1 MLRTVATA
9 PQLAAWFPNEG
20 DLAVE
25 WAAAEAWVRARTRW
39 PQVEVLSDGSV
50 VELDP
55 PADLVEAVR
64 ILTSRYLARRN
75 SPVGVVGM
83 DDMGAVRLPGSD
95 RDVDSLIAPW
105 RLVVF
110 G

>member
-1 MLRTVATA
+1 MRTVAHA
-9 PQLAAWFPNEG
+9 AQLAEWFPQEG
-20 DLAVE
+20 SLSAE
-25 WAAAEAWVRARTRW
+25 WAAAEAWIRARTNW
-39 PQVEVLSDGSV
+39 PQVAIADDGSV

-55 PADLVEAVR
+55 PDDLVEAVR
-64 ILTSRYLARRN
+64 ILTSRYLARRH

-105 RLVVF
+105 RAVVF